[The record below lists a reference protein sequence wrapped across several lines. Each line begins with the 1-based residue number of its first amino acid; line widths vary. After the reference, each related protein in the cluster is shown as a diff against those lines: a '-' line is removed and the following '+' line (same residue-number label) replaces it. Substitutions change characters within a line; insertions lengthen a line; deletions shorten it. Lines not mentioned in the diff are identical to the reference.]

1 MGVVRRQVRTSRSCR
16 GRWKES
22 TREQSRH
29 QQREAVASATWCPG
43 WPGGVPLF
51 LWFSFMSLLPLAVW
65 ISVIF
70 LCDWVFAHLLLACI
84 LSFQGSRRLGR
95 GFSAL
100 NCMLGWA
107 FQVWN
112 LVLREPVCLVLPFV
126 LASLPLLA
134 AIYYSTVKQSQFK
147 FRTRLIWIKFCQWR
161 GELGSL
167 VFILLFPS
175 ISPLPLP
182 SWSWSF
188 PSQ

>member
-1 MGVVRRQVRTSRSCR
+1 MEETNEATESSSAERSSSISNLMPRVARWSSSFPLIFFDVLASTGRVNISDFPLWLSLCSSTFSLHLVFSGLPQIGKRVQCIQLYAGVSF
-16 GRWKES
+16 S
-22 TREQSRH
+22 TLKS
-29 QQREAVASATWCPG
+29 S
-43 WPGGVPLF
+43 
-51 LWFSFMSLLPLAVW
+51 
-65 ISVIF
+65 
-70 LCDWVFAHLLLACI
+70 I
-84 LSFQGSRRLGR
+84 LG
-95 GFSAL
+95 
-100 NCMLGWA
+100 
-107 FQVWN
+107 
-112 LVLREPVCLVLPFV
+112 EPVCLVLPFV